1 MGYAGGQSSSPTYH
15 NMGDHTETL
24 QIEFNPEKISY
35 DQIMEIFWAEHNP
48 FAYPYSTQYRA
59 VVFYHSPGQ
68 KEIAEEIRDE
78 FASSSNSRVHTP
90 LEPFIYFYQA
100 EDYHQK
106 YYLQGHRLLSK
117 ELQNIYPD
125 FQDFNR
131 STAAARIN
139 GYLMG
144 YGSTAELESDL
155 PHLGLSSRGEKELIT
170 AFQRRN

>member
-1 MGYAGGQSSSPTYH
+1 
-15 NMGDHTETL
+15 MGDHTESL
-24 QIEFNPEKISY
+24 QIKFNPEKISY

-48 FAYPYSTQYRA
+48 YAYPYSTQYRA
-59 VVFYHSPGQ
+59 VVFYHSPRQ

-78 FASSSNSRVHTP
+78 IVSSPTPKVHTP
-90 LEPFIYFYQA
+90 LEPYINFYAA

-106 YYLQGHRLLSK
+106 YYLQGHRLLWK

-125 FQDFNR
+125 FQDLNR

-139 GYLMG
+139 GYMMG
-144 YGSTAELESDL
+144 YGSNTEFETDL
-155 PHLGLSSRGEKELIT
+155 PLLGLSPRGEKELIA